1 MKFKNIF
8 SSGKMNKDLDER
20 LVQKGEYR
28 NALNVKVANSSGSDV
43 GSVENEISNA
53 VLSSLNMGNNPVCIG
68 SVADDANNKIYWFVR
83 SDLGSYICEYDSDNN
98 ASSFVLIDTRTGHNN
113 VLNFTK
119 TNFIES
125 NILIDIDN
133 NKRFLFFT
141 DGLNP
146 PRRVEIDSAKL
157 IDGNDFDKYDIDVI
171 QKPPLYPP
179 VLTLQGATNEENT
192 IEERFLYFS
201 YRYKYKHGEYS
212 ALSPFSEVAFFP
224 KSFSLD
230 FSTGLNKSMVNA
242 NGSVSIQFDTGSKNV
257 TDVELVFKESN
268 SSVVY
273 VVESIN
279 KKDESYANN
288 ATQNF
293 LFKNSKIY
301 KALAEKELFRVYDNV
316 PLKAKTQQLIG
327 NRIVYGNYVENFNL
341 IDSNGNKVKPDINL
355 QATTTAITTPPV
367 SSVKSNKDYEA
378 GIIYLDDYGRST
390 TVVTSSQ
397 SSTNIPLSSQKLQN
411 KLQVTINHLPPA
423 FAKKYRIYI
432 KQSKGNYESISPA
445 IFYEEQETGYVYVQ
459 LNGNDK
465 NKIKEGEFLVVKADS
480 RGVKTGLVET
490 QVLEMKE
497 QSVNF
502 LEDDTYPGTND
513 PPIAQQP
520 GFYAK
525 FKPSG
530 YSLSIDDF
538 NKTEHTDYDDSSNKR
553 DNPLSIQ
560 FTSSVVEGPFYY
572 GTNGAVTDVTL
583 AGTYTISEKFA
594 RIRIEID
601 GINVDVN
608 GDGSLI
614 VDTFQW
620 SVDTLDN
627 DSTNTLSA
635 TNLTITPGT
644 PIALTGSGLTIDFA
658 AATGHTIGDRW
669 MFNAR
674 PSTIDALYT
683 NTSEREQRAYS
694 QFRSFPQ
701 SEEEIPLGAIINF
714 TYDEYNRGTQ
724 YITHEFVVNQTFKN
738 LEEWYHESGAKAILN
753 PDIPENRIFFLRGT
767 YGSSQSIID
776 NSLTSDLLMVIK
788 SKYQQNTPTNK
799 RAKVN
804 NIFVLLTRQTTD
816 IITLETKPETINSE
830 IFYELP
836 ATYNIN
842 SQGYHEAPAGGT
854 TQTDST
860 QATFELPFFNC
871 FSWGNCVESYKIKD
885 DFNAK
890 FFEPENRPSSNLK
903 DYKQNNRTT
912 SLTYSN
918 VYDQTTKYNGLNEFN
933 LSTANYKDM
942 DDFYGSINKIVG
954 RESDLVVFQEN
965 RVSKLLFNKSVLFNA
980 DGGGNVASSTNILG
994 QDIPYLGE
1002 YGVTSNPF
1010 AVVIWGGRIYF
1021 VDERRRV
1028 ICRLSQDGIT
1038 QISDYGMLDWFGDAL
1053 KVTPDVIGGYDP
1065 TDRSYS
1071 LSLRGAQEEWR
1082 EDEVECEIL
1091 YDSTDT
1097 DSDGTVDSI
1106 DTDDDGDGV
1115 LDTVDAFPLD
1125 STESV
1130 DTDGDGVGN
1139 NADTDDDGDGVD
1151 DAQDAFPLDATE
1163 TTDTDSDGIGDNTDT
1178 DDDGDGVL
1186 DVNEGD
1192 MDGDGVD
1199 DNNDTD
1205 TDGDGTP
1212 NSTDTDDDNDGVLD
1226 GSDALPTNPN
1236 ESVDTDGDGIGN
1248 NQDTDDDGDGVLDT
1262 QDAFPL
1268 DSTESVDTD
1277 GDGVGNNTDTDDD
1290 GDGVLDSS
1298 DAFPLDSTETVDSDS
1313 DGLGDN
1319 ADPDDDNDGIADINE
1334 VDSDGEPP
1342 VDDIDTDDDNDGV
1355 LDVNDAFPL
1364 DPTETTDTDSDG
1376 TGDNA
1381 DTDDDNDG
1389 VLDTADAF
1397 PLDSTE
1403 TVDTDSDGTGD
1414 NADTDDD
1421 NDGVLDVNDA
1431 FPLNAN
1437 ETTDTDGDGVGNNAD
1452 LDDDNDGVL
1461 DLQDAFPL
1469 DSTETIDT
1477 DSDGIGNNADT
1488 DDDGDGVADSSDAFP
1503 LDPTESVDTDSDGI
1517 GDNADTDDDGD
1528 GVLDSADAFPN
1539 DPNETIDTDSDG
1551 TGDNADTDDDN
1562 DGVLDSQDAF
1572 PKDSTET
1579 TDSDS
1584 DGIGDNADTDDDNDG
1599 VLDSADAFPNDP
1611 TETTDTDS
1619 DGIGDNADLDDDGD
1633 GISDIFETQLGTDPL
1648 NSSDTPTDTDS
1659 DGEPDAIDTD
1669 DDNDGTP
1676 DTSDAFPLDSTET
1689 TDSDG
1694 DGTGD
1699 NADTD
1704 DDNDGVPDT
1713 DEIAAG
1719 TDPLDSTSTPPD
1731 TDGDG
1736 TIDYL
1741 DTDDDDDGVLDV
1753 NDAFPLD
1760 ASESVDTDGDGI
1772 GNNADTDDDN
1782 DGLTDAQEATAGTN
1796 PLLADTDGDFIVDSV
1811 DPAPLD
1817 SSNPTVSDTSG
1828 SGRSSSCTTPETYHY
1843 FPNSGSLYGGGF
1855 GIQAHDYRLGGDFYN
1870 QNISQTDSALSIIP
1884 KASSAITLSS
1894 ITLSS
1899 VNLTDAPKFNDGL
1912 NGNSTGVT
1920 FNDRY
1925 ITKAAAVAAGYTIG
1939 IMRNS
1944 DESVKP
1950 LTGQSVND
1958 IPNDAILIAHTTD
1971 LGTNPNNGLLAPNNV
1986 NSAVAICVPIG
1997 FTEITILRSVNN
2009 NLRDTSSSNNQLHPA
2024 LVSTLRTHC
2033 GDLWFE
2039 VTSGLSSTQQPITTG
2054 TDSTGQVGP
2063 IQAVANQSLTFP
2075 QVTAYTEPSGQ
2086 SIVTFSDKYNMLDGG
2101 DAFKVSGINSLSGG
2115 YTSYNT
2121 RIGPLFRQYGFDQ
2134 ETIKIHTYYNTLPP
2148 VTINIKNRDFGQ
2160 TYNSTAQ
2167 IVASAPSGDIGSG
2180 VSVDSNGNITV
2191 ISMGSTSYTNK
2202 FYHPDDSNI
2211 ELSDGSSGF
2220 IGAFTLDSNGQKVYT
2235 PYKAQ
2240 FIKLDTLG
2248 DAEWLFQRTGSG
2260 TNNNTPATF
2269 GKTETSPGSNSTTG
2283 PELPFSQWGNTTVIS
2298 NASNTGLKLI
2308 GGSFYDRL
2316 SNKTGTVDAIVT
2328 PVTTMID
2335 FVPKYGLLITTSST
2349 PPAISSAVT
2358 SIFYKRAYFSNTVEP
2373 FIGKTLTIDN
2383 TISTSGYFTGQP
2395 QYTRYTTNFNNVND
2409 FVFLTFT
2416 SNTYTGSGCLN
2427 VGDSYIISGTDGTN
2441 SFSGTWEI
2449 VSGSQNMAQ
2458 GKAVTQMIS
2467 SIWSCGTGGSSN
2479 ALASSQANHQYW
2491 FISRVDSNGVDHSAA
2506 MEKLSKVL
2514 SLSGTTNP
2522 NYSGNQPT
2530 ITFGINPSP

>member
-1 MKFKNIF
+1 MKLKNIF
-8 SSGKMNKDLDER
+8 SAGKMNKDSDER
-20 LVQKGEYR
+20 LVQNGEFR
-28 NALNVKVANSSGSDV
+28 DALNVKVANSSGSDV
-43 GSVENEISNA
+43 GAVENEISNA
-53 VLSSLNMGNNPVCIG
+53 VLSSLSMGNNAICIG
-68 SVADDANNKIYWFVR
+68 SVADDVNNKIYWFVR

-98 ASSFVLIDTRTGHNN
+98 TSTFVLIDTRTGHNN

-157 IDGNDFDKYDIDVI
+157 IDGNDFDKYDIDVV

-179 VLTLQGATNEENT
+179 VLTLQSATNEENT
-192 IEERFLYFS
+192 IEERFVYFA

-224 KSFSLD
+224 KSFSID

-257 TDVELVFKESN
+257 TDIDIVFKESN
-268 SSVVY
+268 SSNLY
-273 VVESIN
+273 IVESIN
-279 KKDESYANN
+279 KQDESYGNN

-293 LFKNSKIY
+293 LFQNSKIY
-301 KALAEKELFRVYDNV
+301 KVLPEKELFRVYDNV

-327 NRIVYGNYVENFNL
+327 NRIVYANYVENFNL
-341 IDSNGNKVKPDINL
+341 IDANGNKVKPAINL

-378 GIIYLDDYGRST
+378 GIVYLDDYGRAT

-397 SSTNIPLSSQKLQN
+397 SSTNVPLSNQKLQN
-411 KLQVTINHLPPA
+411 KLQITINHLPPA
-423 FAKKYRIYI
+423 FAKKYRVYI

-480 RGVKTGLVET
+480 RGVKTGLIET
-490 QVLEMKE
+490 QVLEMKD
-497 QSVNF
+497 QLINF
-502 LEDDTYPGTND
+502 LEDSTYPGAND
-513 PPIAQQP
+513 PPIAQQS

-538 NKTEHTDYDDSSNKR
+538 DRTEHTDYDDSSNGR
-553 DNPLSIQ
+553 DNPLGIQ

-583 AGTYTISEKFA
+583 GGTYTISEQFA
-594 RIRIEID
+594 RIRVEID

-620 SVDTLDN
+620 SVDVLDN
-627 DSTNTLSA
+627 GGTNTLSA

-644 PIALTGSGLTIDFA
+644 PVALTGSGLTIDFA

-674 PSTIDALYT
+674 PSSINALYT
-683 NTSEREQRAYS
+683 NASVRDERAFS
-694 QFRSFPQ
+694 TFRSFPQ
-701 SEEEIPLGAIINF
+701 AEEEIGLGTIINF
-714 TYDEYNRGTQ
+714 TYDEYNRGDQ
-724 YITHEFVVNQTFKN
+724 FVTHEFVVNQTFKN
-738 LEEWYHESGAKAILN
+738 LEEWYHESGAKATLN
-753 PDIPENRIFFLRGT
+753 VDIPENRIFFLRGT
-767 YGSSQSIID
+767 YGANQSVI
-776 NSLTSDLLMVIK
+776 NNNLTSDLLMIIR
-788 SKYQQNTPTNK
+788 SKFQQNTSISK
-799 RAKVN
+799 RVKVN
-804 NIFVLLTRQTTD
+804 NTFVLLTRQTTD
-816 IITLETKPETINSE
+816 IITLETKPESLNSE

-842 SQGYHEAPAGGT
+842 SQGYHEAPSGGT

-890 FFEPENRPSSNLK
+890 FFQPENRPSSNLK

-980 DGGGNVASSTNILG
+980 DGSGNVAASTNILG
-994 QDIPYLGE
+994 QDVPYLGE
-1002 YGVTSNPF
+1002 YGVTANPF
-1010 AVVIWGGRIYF
+1010 AVIMWGGRIYF

-1028 ICRLSQDGIT
+1028 VCRLSRDGIT
-1038 QISDYGMLDWFGDAL
+1038 QISDYGMLDFFGDAL
-1053 KVTPDVIGGYDP
+1053 KATPEVIGAYDP

-1071 LSLRGAQEEWR
+1071 LSLRGTQEEWR

-1097 DSDGTVDSI
+1097 DGDGTVDSI
-1106 DTDDDGDGV
+1106 DTDDDNDGV
-1115 LDTVDAFPLD
+1115 LDTADAFPLD

-1151 DAQDAFPLDATE
+1151 DAQDAFPLDSSE
-1163 TTDTDSDGIGDNTDT
+1163 TTDTDSDGTGDNADT

-1192 MDGDGVD
+1192 MDGDGID
-1199 DNNDTD
+1199 DNDDTD

-1212 NSTDTDDDNDGVLD
+1212 NSTDTDDDNDGVPD
-1226 GSDALPTNPN
+1226 ASDALPTNPN
-1236 ESVDTDGDGIGN
+1236 ETVDTDGDGIGN

-1262 QDAFPL
+1262 ADAFPL

-1277 GDGVGNNTDTDDD
+1277 GDGVGNNADTDDD
-1290 GDGVLDSS
+1290 GDGVLDTA
-1298 DAFPLDSTETVDSDS
+1298 DAFPLDSTETTDSDS
-1313 DGLGDN
+1313 DGVGDN
-1319 ADPDDDNDGIADINE
+1319 ADPDDDNDGIPDVAETDT
-1334 VDSDGEPP
+1334 DRDGVPDEK
-1342 VDDIDTDDDNDGV
+1342 DTDDDNDGV
-1355 LDVNDAFPL
+1355 LDSSDAFPTDPNETTDTDSDGIGDNADTDDDGDGVLDTADAFPL
-1364 DPTETTDTDSDG
+1364 DSTESVDTDSDGTGDNADTDDDNDGVLDAQDAFPLDATETTDTDSDG

-1389 VLDTADAF
+1389 VLDVQDAF

-1403 TVDTDSDGTGD
+1403 SVDTDSDGTGD

-1421 NDGVLDVNDA
+1421 NDGVLD
-1431 FPLNAN
+1431 
-1437 ETTDTDGDGVGNNAD
+1437 
-1452 LDDDNDGVL
+1452 
-1461 DLQDAFPL
+1461 
-1469 DSTETIDT
+1469 
-1477 DSDGIGNNADT
+1477 
-1488 DDDGDGVADSSDAFP
+1488 SSDAFP
-1503 LDPTESVDTDSDGI
+1503 KDPTESVDTDSDGI

-1551 TGDNADTDDDN
+1551 TGDNADTDDDG

-1599 VLDSADAFPNDP
+1599 VLDNVDAFPNDP

-1648 NSSDTPTDTDS
+1648 NSSDTPTDTDT

-1689 TDSDG
+1689 TDTDS

-1704 DDNDGVPDT
+1704 DDNDGVPDA

-1736 TIDYL
+1736 TYDYL

-1760 ASESVDTDGDGI
+1760 ASESVDTDGDGV

-1796 PLLADTDGDFIVDSV
+1796 PLLADTDSDFIVDSV

-1828 SGRSSSCTTPETYHY
+1828 GGRSSSCTTPETHHY
-1843 FPNSGSLYGGGF
+1843 FPNAGVLYGTGSYYN
-1855 GIQAHDYRLGGDFYN
+1855 YRLNGDFFN
-1870 QNISQTDSALSIIP
+1870 SNGTQTDSALSIIP
-1884 KASSAITLSS
+1884 QASSAITLSN
-1894 ITLSS
+1894 ITTLSS
-1899 VNLTDAPKFNDGL
+1899 VNLTDAPKFNDGV

-1920 FNDRY
+1920 INDRY

-1958 IPNDAILIAHTTD
+1958 IPNDAILQAHTTD
-1971 LGTNPNNGLLAPNNV
+1971 LGTNPNTGNPAPNNV

-1997 FTEITILRSVNN
+1997 FTEITVLRSVNT
-2009 NLRDTSSSNNQLHPA
+2009 NLRDTSSNNNQLHPG
-2024 LVSTLRTHC
+2024 LIQTLSTHC

-2039 VTSGLSSTQQPITTG
+2039 VVGTLSSNQTASPA
-2054 TDSTGQVGP
+2054 GQ
-2063 IQAVANQSLTFP
+2063 QSLTFP
-2075 QVTAYTEPSGQ
+2075 QVTAYTNNSQKFGQAAVPSYTGTGY
-2086 SIVTFSDKYNMLDGG
+2086 SFTSGNDS
-2101 DAFKVSGINSLSGG
+2101 FKVDGINNLAGG
-2115 YTSYNT
+2115 FSSSNT
-2121 RIGPLFRQYGFDQ
+2121 RIGPLFRQHGFNQ

-2148 VTINIKNRDFGQ
+2148 VTVNIKNRDFGQ
-2160 TYNSTAQ
+2160 TYSNTAQ

-2191 ISMGSTSYTNK
+2191 SSMGSTTYASSV
-2202 FYHPDDSNI
+2202 YHPDDSSVVI
-2211 ELSDGSSGF
+2211 GTGSNF
-2220 IGAFTLDSNGQKVYT
+2220 
-2235 PYKAQ
+2235 KAQ

-2248 DAEWLFQRTGSG
+2248 DLEWELQRTGSG
-2260 TNNNTPATF
+2260 FNNAYPATI
-2269 GKTETSPGSNSTTG
+2269 GKTESSPGSTSTTG
-2283 PELPFSQWGNTTVIS
+2283 SALPFSQWGDTTQIINGTS
-2298 NASNTGLKLI
+2298 TLNANSGLELI
-2308 GGSFYDRL
+2308 GGSFFDKFA
-2316 SNKTGTVDAIVT
+2316 NMTGTVDATITIVKT
-2328 PVTTMID
+2328 VID
-2335 FVPKYGLLITTSST
+2335 FVPKYGLLITTTST
-2349 PPAISSAVT
+2349 PPTISNAVT
-2358 SIFYKRAYFSNTVEP
+2358 SIFYKRVYFNNTLEP
-2373 FIGKTLTIDN
+2373 FIGKTLTIN
-2383 TISTSGYFTGQP
+2383 I
-2395 QYTRYTTNFNNVND
+2395 
-2409 FVFLTFT
+2409 
-2416 SNTYTGSGCLN
+2416 
-2427 VGDSYIISGTDGTN
+2427 
-2441 SFSGTWEI
+2441 
-2449 VSGSQNMAQ
+2449 
-2458 GKAVTQMIS
+2458 
-2467 SIWSCGTGGSSN
+2467 
-2479 ALASSQANHQYW
+2479 
-2491 FISRVDSNGVDHSAA
+2491 
-2506 MEKLSKVL
+2506 
-2514 SLSGTTNP
+2514 
-2522 NYSGNQPT
+2522 
-2530 ITFGINPSP
+2530 

>member
-28 NALNVKVANSSGSDV
+28 DALNVKVANSSGSDV

-53 VLSSLNMGNNPVCIG
+53 VLSSLSMGNNPVCIG
-68 SVADDANNKIYWFVR
+68 SVADDVNNKIYWFVR

-146 PRRVEIDSAKL
+146 PRRIEIDSAKL
-157 IDGNDFDKYDIDVI
+157 IDGNDFDKYDVDVI

-179 VLTLQGATNEENT
+179 ALTLQSATNEENT
-192 IEERFLYFS
+192 IEERFLYFA

-212 ALSPFSEVAFFP
+212 ALSPFSEVAFSP
-224 KSFSLD
+224 KSFSID

-279 KKDESYANN
+279 KEDESYANN

-341 IDSNGNKVKPDINL
+341 IDSNGKKVKPDINL

-378 GIIYLDDYGRST
+378 GIVYLDDYGRST

-397 SSTNIPLSSQKLQN
+397 SSTNVPLSSQKLQN

-423 FAKKYRIYI
+423 FAKKYRVYI

-445 IFYEEQETGYVYVQ
+445 IFYEEEETGYVYVQ

-465 NKIKEGEFLVVKADS
+465 NKIKEGEFLVVKADT
-480 RGVKTGLVET
+480 RGVKTGIIET
-490 QVLEMKE
+490 QVLEIKE

-502 LEDDTYPGTND
+502 LEDSTYPGTGD

-520 GFYAK
+520 GLYAK

-538 NKTEHTDYDDSSNKR
+538 TRTENTDYDDSSNGR
-553 DNPLSIQ
+553 DNPLAIG
-560 FTSSVVEGPFYY
+560 FTTSSVEGPFYY
-572 GTNGAVTDVTL
+572 GTNGTVSDVTIG
-583 AGTYTISEKFA
+583 GTYSIAQEFA
-594 RIRIEID
+594 RVRVEID

-627 DSTNTLSA
+627 NGTNTLSA

-644 PIALTGSGLTIDFA
+644 PVALTGSGLTIDFA
-658 AATGHTIGDRW
+658 SATNHTLGDRW

-674 PSTIDALYT
+674 PASVSNKYT
-683 NTSEREQRAYS
+683 NSRFSKAFST
-694 QFRSFPQ
+694 FRSFPKA
-701 SEEEIPLGAIINF
+701 EEEINLGTIINF
-714 TYDEYNRGTQ
+714 TYDEYLRGTQ
-724 YITHEFVVNQTFKN
+724 FVTHEFVSNKRYSN
-738 LEEWYHESGAKAILN
+738 IEEWYHESGAKATIGN
-753 PDIPENRIFFLRGT
+753 DISEERVFFLRGT
-767 YGSSQSIID
+767 YGETSSSITGNIND
-776 NSLTSDLLMVIK
+776 DLLMVIRSNFTQEGDL
-788 SKYQQNTPTNK
+788 SKRVKINNTL
-799 RAKVN
+799 
-804 NIFVLLTRQTTD
+804 VLLSRLTND
-816 IITLETKPETINSE
+816 IINFETKPETINSE

-842 SQGYHEAPAGGT
+842 SQGYHEAPSGGT

-871 FSWGNCVESYKIKD
+871 FSWGNCIESYKIKD

-942 DDFYGSINKIVG
+942 DDFYGSINKVVG

-980 DGGGNVASSTNILG
+980 DGSGNVASSTNILG

-1002 YGVTSNPF
+1002 YGVTANPF

-1071 LSLRGAQEEWR
+1071 LSLRGTQEEWR
-1082 EDEVECEIL
+1082 EDEVECEVL

-1115 LDTVDAFPLD
+1115 LDTTDAFPLD

-1151 DAQDAFPLDATE
+1151 DAQDAFPLDSTE
-1163 TTDTDSDGIGDNTDT
+1163 TTDTDSDGTGDNTDT
-1178 DDDGDGVL
+1178 DDDGDGIL

-1212 NSTDTDDDNDGVLD
+1212 NSTDSDDDNDGVPD
-1226 GSDALPTNPN
+1226 SSDALPTNPN

-1262 QDAFPL
+1262 ADAFPL
-1268 DSTESVDTD
+1268 DSTESIDTD
-1277 GDGVGNNTDTDDD
+1277 GDGIGNNADTDDD

-1319 ADPDDDNDGIADINE
+1319 ADPDDDNDGIADVNE
-1334 VDSDGEPP
+1334 VDSDGDGL
-1342 VDDIDTDDDNDGV
+1342 VDDVDTDDDNDGT
-1355 LDVNDAFPL
+1355 LDSSDAFPL

-1376 TGDNA
+1376 TGNNA

-1403 TVDTDSDGTGD
+1403 SVDTDSDGTGD

-1431 FPLNAN
+1431 FPLDAT
-1437 ETTDTDGDGVGNNAD
+1437 ETTDTDGDGVGNNTD

-1503 LDPTESVDTDSDGI
+1503 LDATESVDTDSDGI
-1517 GDNADTDDDGD
+1517 GDNADTDDDND
-1528 GVLDSADAFPN
+1528 GTLDTSDAFPL
-1539 DPNETIDTDSDG
+1539 DASETTDTDGDG

-1562 DGVLDSQDAF
+1562 DGTPDSSDAF
-1572 PKDSTET
+1572 PLDATET
-1579 TDSDS
+1579 TDTDS

-1599 VLDSADAFPNDP
+1599 VLDSADAFPLDA

-1633 GISDIFETQLGTDPL
+1633 GISDAYETQLGTNPL
-1648 NSSDTPTDTDS
+1648 DSTDTPTDTDS
-1659 DGEPDAIDTD
+1659 DGIPNAIDTD

-1689 TDSDG
+1689 TDTDS

-1704 DDNDGVPDT
+1704 DDNDGVPDA

-1736 TIDYL
+1736 TYDYL
-1741 DTDDDDDGVLDV
+1741 DTDDDNDGVLDV
-1753 NDAFPLD
+1753 DDAFPLD
-1760 ASESVDTDGDGI
+1760 ASESVDTDGDGV

-1796 PLLADTDGDFIVDSV
+1796 PLLADTDSDFIVDSV

-1828 SGRSSSCTTPETYHY
+1828 GGRSSSCTTPETHHY
-1843 FPNSGSLYGGGF
+1843 FPNAGVLYGTGSYYN
-1855 GIQAHDYRLGGDFYN
+1855 YRLNGDFFN
-1870 QNISQTDSALSIIP
+1870 SNGTQTDSALSIIP
-1884 KASSAITLSS
+1884 QASSAITLSN
-1894 ITLSS
+1894 ITTLSS
-1899 VNLTDAPKFNDGL
+1899 VNLTDAPKFNDGV

-1920 FNDRY
+1920 INDRY

-1958 IPNDAILIAHTTD
+1958 IPNDAILQAHTTD
-1971 LGTNPNNGLLAPNNV
+1971 LGTNPNTGNPAPNNV

-1997 FTEITILRSVNN
+1997 FTEITVLRSVNT
-2009 NLRDTSSSNNQLHPA
+2009 NLRDTSSNNNQLHPG
-2024 LVSTLRTHC
+2024 LIQTLSTHC

-2039 VTSGLSSTQQPITTG
+2039 VVGTLSSNQTASPA
-2054 TDSTGQVGP
+2054 GQ
-2063 IQAVANQSLTFP
+2063 QSLTFP
-2075 QVTAYTEPSGQ
+2075 QVTAYTNNSQKFGQAAVPSYTGTGY
-2086 SIVTFSDKYNMLDGG
+2086 SFTSGNDS
-2101 DAFKVSGINSLSGG
+2101 FKVDGINNLAGG
-2115 YTSYNT
+2115 FSSFNT
-2121 RIGPLFRQYGFDQ
+2121 RIGPLFRQHGFNQ

-2148 VTINIKNRDFGQ
+2148 VTVNIKNRDFGQ
-2160 TYNSTAQ
+2160 TYSNTAQ

-2191 ISMGSTSYTNK
+2191 SSMGSTTYASSV
-2202 FYHPDDSNI
+2202 YHPDDSSVVI
-2211 ELSDGSSGF
+2211 GTGSNF
-2220 IGAFTLDSNGQKVYT
+2220 
-2235 PYKAQ
+2235 KAQ

-2248 DAEWLFQRTGSG
+2248 DLEWELQRTGSG
-2260 TNNNTPATF
+2260 FNNAYPATI
-2269 GKTETSPGSNSTTG
+2269 GKTESSPGSTSTTG
-2283 PELPFSQWGNTTVIS
+2283 SALPFSQWGDTTQIINGTS
-2298 NASNTGLKLI
+2298 TLNANSGLELI
-2308 GGSFYDRL
+2308 GGSFFDKFA
-2316 SNKTGTVDAIVT
+2316 NMTGTVDATITIVKT
-2328 PVTTMID
+2328 VID
-2335 FVPKYGLLITTSST
+2335 FVPKYGLLITTTST
-2349 PPAISSAVT
+2349 PPTISNAVT
-2358 SIFYKRAYFSNTVEP
+2358 SIFYKRVYFNNTLEP
-2373 FIGKTLTIDN
+2373 FIGKTLTIN
-2383 TISTSGYFTGQP
+2383 I
-2395 QYTRYTTNFNNVND
+2395 
-2409 FVFLTFT
+2409 
-2416 SNTYTGSGCLN
+2416 
-2427 VGDSYIISGTDGTN
+2427 
-2441 SFSGTWEI
+2441 
-2449 VSGSQNMAQ
+2449 
-2458 GKAVTQMIS
+2458 
-2467 SIWSCGTGGSSN
+2467 
-2479 ALASSQANHQYW
+2479 
-2491 FISRVDSNGVDHSAA
+2491 
-2506 MEKLSKVL
+2506 
-2514 SLSGTTNP
+2514 
-2522 NYSGNQPT
+2522 
-2530 ITFGINPSP
+2530 

>member
-1 MKFKNIF
+1 M
-8 SSGKMNKDLDER
+8 
-20 LVQKGEYR
+20 
-28 NALNVKVANSSGSDV
+28 
-43 GSVENEISNA
+43 
-53 VLSSLNMGNNPVCIG
+53 
-68 SVADDANNKIYWFVR
+68 
-83 SDLGSYICEYDSDNN
+83 
-98 ASSFVLIDTRTGHNN
+98 
-113 VLNFTK
+113 
-119 TNFIES
+119 
-125 NILIDIDN
+125 
-133 NKRFLFFT
+133 
-141 DGLNP
+141 
-146 PRRVEIDSAKL
+146 
-157 IDGNDFDKYDIDVI
+157 
-171 QKPPLYPP
+171 
-179 VLTLQGATNEENT
+179 
-192 IEERFLYFS
+192 
-201 YRYKYKHGEYS
+201 
-212 ALSPFSEVAFFP
+212 
-224 KSFSLD
+224 
-230 FSTGLNKSMVNA
+230 
-242 NGSVSIQFDTGSKNV
+242 
-257 TDVELVFKESN
+257 
-268 SSVVY
+268 
-273 VVESIN
+273 
-279 KKDESYANN
+279 
-288 ATQNF
+288 
-293 LFKNSKIY
+293 
-301 KALAEKELFRVYDNV
+301 
-316 PLKAKTQQLIG
+316 
-327 NRIVYGNYVENFNL
+327 
-341 IDSNGNKVKPDINL
+341 
-355 QATTTAITTPPV
+355 
-367 SSVKSNKDYEA
+367 
-378 GIIYLDDYGRST
+378 
-390 TVVTSSQ
+390 
-397 SSTNIPLSSQKLQN
+397 
-411 KLQVTINHLPPA
+411 
-423 FAKKYRIYI
+423 
-432 KQSKGNYESISPA
+432 
-445 IFYEEQETGYVYVQ
+445 
-459 LNGNDK
+459 
-465 NKIKEGEFLVVKADS
+465 
-480 RGVKTGLVET
+480 
-490 QVLEMKE
+490 
-497 QSVNF
+497 
-502 LEDDTYPGTND
+502 
-513 PPIAQQP
+513 
-520 GFYAK
+520 
-525 FKPSG
+525 
-530 YSLSIDDF
+530 
-538 NKTEHTDYDDSSNKR
+538 
-553 DNPLSIQ
+553 
-560 FTSSVVEGPFYY
+560 
-572 GTNGAVTDVTL
+572 
-583 AGTYTISEKFA
+583 
-594 RIRIEID
+594 
-601 GINVDVN
+601 
-608 GDGSLI
+608 
-614 VDTFQW
+614 
-620 SVDTLDN
+620 
-627 DSTNTLSA
+627 
-635 TNLTITPGT
+635 
-644 PIALTGSGLTIDFA
+644 
-658 AATGHTIGDRW
+658 
-669 MFNAR
+669 
-674 PSTIDALYT
+674 
-683 NTSEREQRAYS
+683 
-694 QFRSFPQ
+694 
-701 SEEEIPLGAIINF
+701 
-714 TYDEYNRGTQ
+714 
-724 YITHEFVVNQTFKN
+724 
-738 LEEWYHESGAKAILN
+738 
-753 PDIPENRIFFLRGT
+753 
-767 YGSSQSIID
+767 
-776 NSLTSDLLMVIK
+776 
-788 SKYQQNTPTNK
+788 
-799 RAKVN
+799 
-804 NIFVLLTRQTTD
+804 
-816 IITLETKPETINSE
+816 
-830 IFYELP
+830 
-836 ATYNIN
+836 
-842 SQGYHEAPAGGT
+842 
-854 TQTDST
+854 
-860 QATFELPFFNC
+860 
-871 FSWGNCVESYKIKD
+871 
-885 DFNAK
+885 
-890 FFEPENRPSSNLK
+890 K

-1053 KVTPDVIGGYDP
+1053 RVTPDVIGGYDP

-1130 DTDGDGVGN
+1130 DTDGDGIGD

-1277 GDGVGNNTDTDDD
+1277 GDGIGNNTDTDDD

-1431 FPLNAN
+1431 FPLDAN

-1503 LDPTESVDTDSDGI
+1503 LDSTESVDTDSDGI
-1517 GDNADTDDDGD
+1517 GDNADTDDDND
-1528 GVLDSADAFPN
+1528 GTPDTSDAFP
-1539 DPNETIDTDSDG
+1539 
-1551 TGDNADTDDDN
+1551 
-1562 DGVLDSQDAF
+1562 LDAS
-1572 PKDSTET
+1572 
-1579 TDSDS
+1579 
-1584 DGIGDNADTDDDNDG
+1584 
-1599 VLDSADAFPNDP
+1599 
-1611 TETTDTDS
+1611 ETTDTDS

-1633 GISDIFETQLGTDPL
+1633 GISDAYETQLGTNPL
-1648 NSSDTPTDTDS
+1648 DSTDTPTDTDS
-1659 DGEPDAIDTD
+1659 DGIPNAIDTD

-1689 TDSDG
+1689 TDTDG

-1704 DDNDGVPDT
+1704 DDNDGVPDA

-1736 TIDYL
+1736 TLDYL
-1741 DTDDDDDGVLDV
+1741 DTDDDNDGVLDV

-1796 PLLADTDGDFIVDSV
+1796 PLLADTDSDFIVDSV
-1811 DPAPLD
+1811 DPDPLD

-1828 SGRSSSCTTPETYHY
+1828 GGRSSSCTTPETHHY
-1843 FPNSGSLYGGGF
+1843 FPNSGSLYGTGS
-1855 GIQAHDYRLGGDFYN
+1855 QAHDYRLNGDFFN
-1870 QNISQTDSALSIIP
+1870 SNGTQTDSDLSIIP

-1894 ITLSS
+1894 NTTLSS
-1899 VNLTDAPKFNDGL
+1899 VNLTDTPKFNDGV

-1971 LGTNPNNGLLAPNNV
+1971 LGTNPNTGNPAPNNV

-1997 FTEITILRSVNN
+1997 FTEITVLRSVNT
-2009 NLRDTSSSNNQLHPA
+2009 NLRDTSSNNNQLHPP
-2024 LVSTLRTHC
+2024 LTSTLSTHC

-2039 VTSGLSSTQQPITTG
+2039 VVGTLSSNQTASPA
-2054 TDSTGQVGP
+2054 GQ
-2063 IQAVANQSLTFP
+2063 QSLTFP
-2075 QVTAYTEPSGQ
+2075 QVTAYTSNSQRFGSGSPSFTGTGY
-2086 SIVTFSDKYNMLDGG
+2086 TFTSGNDS
-2101 DAFKVSGINSLSGG
+2101 FKVDGINNLSGG
-2115 YTSYNT
+2115 FSSFNT
-2121 RIGPLFRQYGFDQ
+2121 RFGPLFRQFNFNQ
-2134 ETIKIHTYYNTLPP
+2134 ETVKIHTYYNTLPP
-2148 VTINIKNRDFGQ
+2148 VTVNIKNRDFGQ
-2160 TYNSTAQ
+2160 TYSNTAQ

-2180 VSVDSNGNITV
+2180 ITIDSNGNILVT
-2191 ISMGSTSYTNK
+2191 SMGSTTYASSVS
-2202 FYHPDDSNI
+2202 HPDDSSI
-2211 ELSDGSSGF
+2211 V
-2220 IGAFTLDSNGQKVYT
+2220 IGTGTNF
-2235 PYKAQ
+2235 KAQ

-2248 DAEWLFQRTGSG
+2248 DLEWELQRTGSG
-2260 TNNNTPATF
+2260 NNNAYPATT
-2269 GKTETSPGSNSTTG
+2269 GKTESSPGSNSTTG
-2283 PELPFSQWGNTTVIS
+2283 SALPFSQWGDTTVIANGTS
-2298 NASNTGLKLI
+2298 TLNNNSGLELI
-2308 GGSFYDRL
+2308 GGSFFDKFA
-2316 SNKTGTVDAIVT
+2316 NMTGTVDATITIIKTV
-2328 PVTTMID
+2328 ID

-2349 PPAISSAVT
+2349 PPTISSAVT
-2358 SIFYKRAYFSNTVEP
+2358 SIFYKRVYFNNTLEP

-2395 QYTRYTTNFNNVND
+2395 QTTRYTTTSNNVND
-2409 FVFLTFT
+2409 FTFLTFT

-2427 VGDSYIISGTDGTN
+2427 EGDSYIISGTDGTN

-2449 VSGSQNMAQ
+2449 VTGSQNMAQ
-2458 GKAVTQMIS
+2458 GKAVTDMLA

-2479 ALASSQANHQYW
+2479 ALASSQARYQYW
-2491 FISRVDSNGVDHSAA
+2491 VISRVDSNGVDHSAA
-2506 MEKLSKVL
+2506 MEKLSKEL

>member
-28 NALNVKVANSSGSDV
+28 DALNVKVANSSGSDV

-53 VLSSLNMGNNPVCIG
+53 VLSSLSMGNNPVCIG
-68 SVADDANNKIYWFVR
+68 SVADDVNNKIYWFVR
-83 SDLGSYICEYDSDNN
+83 SDLGSYVCEYDSDNN
-98 ASSFVLIDTRTGHNN
+98 ASSFVLIDTRAGQSN

-146 PRRVEIDSAKL
+146 PRRVEIESAKL

-179 VLTLQGATNEENT
+179 VLTLQSATNEENT

-268 SSVVY
+268 SNVLY
-273 VVESIN
+273 VVEAIN
-279 KKDESYANN
+279 KEDESYGNN
-288 ATQNF
+288 VTQNF

-341 IDSNGNKVKPDINL
+341 IDSNGKKVKPDINL

-397 SSTNIPLSSQKLQN
+397 SSTNVPLSSQKLQN

-423 FAKKYRIYI
+423 FAKKYRVYI

-502 LEDDTYPGTND
+502 LEDDTYPGTGD

-538 NKTEHTDYDDSSNKR
+538 TRTENTDSDDSGNRRS
-553 DNPLSIQ
+553 NPLAIG
-560 FTSSVVEGPFYY
+560 FTTSSIEGPFYY
-572 GTNGAVTDVTL
+572 GTNGTVSDVTIG
-583 AGTYTISEKFA
+583 GTYSISQEFA
-594 RIRIEID
+594 RIRVEVD

-627 DSTNTLSA
+627 DGTNTLSA

-644 PIALTGSGLTIDFA
+644 PVALTGSGLTIDFA
-658 AATGHTIGDRW
+658 AATGHTLGDRW

-674 PSTIDALYT
+674 PASVSNKYT
-683 NTSEREQRAYS
+683 NNRFSKAFST
-694 QFRSFPQ
+694 FRSFDKA
-701 SEEEIPLGAIINF
+701 EEEIRLGTIINF
-714 TYDEYNRGTQ
+714 TYDEYLRGTQ
-724 YITHEFVVNQTFKN
+724 FVTHEFVANRRYEN
-738 LEEWYHESGAKAILN
+738 LEEWYHESGAKATIGV
-753 PDIPENRIFFLRGT
+753 DITEERVFFLRGI
-767 YGSSQSIID
+767 YGGTSSNITGNISD
-776 NSLTSDLLMVIK
+776 NLLMVIRSNFTQESDF
-788 SKYQQNTPTNK
+788 SKQVKINNTL
-799 RAKVN
+799 
-804 NIFVLLTRQTTD
+804 VLLSRLTDD
-816 IITLETKPETINSE
+816 IINFETKPETINSE

-980 DGGGNVASSTNILG
+980 DGSGNVASSTNILG

-1002 YGVTSNPF
+1002 YGVTANPF
-1010 AVVIWGGRIYF
+1010 AVIIWGGRIYF

-1028 ICRLSQDGIT
+1028 VCRLSQDGIT
-1038 QISDYGMLDWFGDAL
+1038 QISDYGMLDWFGDEL

-1071 LSLRGAQEEWR
+1071 LSLRGSQEEWR

-1097 DSDGTVDSI
+1097 DGDGTVDSI

-1115 LDTVDAFPLD
+1115 LDTADAFPLD

-1151 DAQDAFPLDATE
+1151 DAQDAFPLDSTE
-1163 TTDTDSDGIGDNTDT
+1163 TTDTDSDGTGDNADT
-1178 DDDGDGVL
+1178 DDDGDGIL

-1192 MDGDGVD
+1192 MDSDGVD

-1262 QDAFPL
+1262 ADAFPL
-1268 DSTESVDTD
+1268 DSTESIDTD
-1277 GDGVGNNTDTDDD
+1277 GDGIGNNADTDDD

-1319 ADPDDDNDGIADINE
+1319 ADPDDDNDGIADVNE
-1334 VDSDGEPP
+1334 VDSDGDGL
-1342 VDDIDTDDDNDGV
+1342 VDDVDTDDDNDGT
-1355 LDVNDAFPL
+1355 LDSSDAFPL

-1421 NDGVLDVNDA
+1421 NDGVLDGADA
-1431 FPLNAN
+1431 FPLDAT

-1503 LDPTESVDTDSDGI
+1503 LDATESVDTDSDGI
-1517 GDNADTDDDGD
+1517 GDNADTDDDND
-1528 GVLDSADAFPN
+1528 GTLDTSDAFPL
-1539 DPNETIDTDSDG
+1539 DASETTDTDGDG

-1562 DGVLDSQDAF
+1562 DGTPDSSDAF
-1572 PKDSTET
+1572 PLDATET
-1579 TDSDS
+1579 TDTDS
-1584 DGIGDNADTDDDNDG
+1584 DGIGNNADTDDDNDG
-1599 VLDSADAFPNDP
+1599 VLDSADAFPLDA

-1633 GISDIFETQLGTDPL
+1633 GISDAYETQLGTNPL
-1648 NSSDTPTDTDS
+1648 DSTDTPTDTDS
-1659 DGEPDAIDTD
+1659 DGIPNAIDTD

-1676 DTSDAFPLDSTET
+1676 DTSDTFPLDSTET
-1689 TDSDG
+1689 TDTDS

-1704 DDNDGVPDT
+1704 DDNDGVSDA
-1713 DEIAAG
+1713 DETAAG
-1719 TDPLDSTSTPPD
+1719 TDPLDNTSTPPD

-1736 TIDYL
+1736 TLDYL
-1741 DTDDDDDGVLDV
+1741 DTDDDNDGVLDV
-1753 NDAFPLD
+1753 NDAFPLN
-1760 ASESVDTDGDGI
+1760 AAESVDTDGDGV

-1796 PLLADTDGDFIVDSV
+1796 PLLADTDSDYIVDSV
-1811 DPAPLD
+1811 DSAPLD
-1817 SSNPTVSDTSG
+1817 ASTPGVSDTSG
-1828 SGRSSSCTTPETYHY
+1828 SGRSSSCSPPEREFY
-1843 FPNSGSLYGGGF
+1843 FPNHNPDKM
-1855 GIQAHDYRLGGDFYN
+1855 QADGYN
-1870 QNISQTDSALSIIP
+1870 ANSSTTDSNLANIP
-1884 KASSAITLSS
+1884 LASSALRVSDTTYVPYDTTVTVASL
-1894 ITLSS
+1894 
-1899 VNLTDAPKFNDGL
+1899 NLTDAVQWNDAQTGSTSGL
-1912 NGNSTGVT
+1912 TLS
-1920 FNDRY
+1920 DRY
-1925 ITKAAAVAAGYTIG
+1925 ITKAAAVTLGYTIG
-1939 IMRNS
+1939 IMRNADNTAKS
-1944 DESVKP
+1944 
-1950 LTGQSVND
+1950 LTGQSIND
-1958 IPNDAILIAHTTD
+1958 IPSDAIMYAF
-1971 LGTNPNNGLLAPNNV
+1971 TNDVASNGRPNSLTSP
-1986 NSAVAICVPIG
+1986 VAIVTPIG
-1997 FTEITILRSVNN
+1997 FREITKLSLVNHAIRSGA
-2009 NLRDTSSSNNQLHPA
+2009 SNNKHLYTSLAFISASCQSGFTYTAKPW
-2024 LVSTLRTHC
+2024 V
-2033 GDLWFE
+2033 E
-2039 VTSGLSSTQQPITTG
+2039 VTSGLSSTQGLNGI
-2054 TDSTGQVGP
+2054 
-2063 IQAVANQSLTFP
+2063 IQGVESQSLTFP
-2075 QVTAYTEPSGQ
+2075 QVTAYTDSN
-2086 SIVTFSDKYNMLDGG
+2086 STIRFSDTHFPVAGG
-2101 DAFKVSGINSLSGG
+2101 DAFTMLGLTQFTINQ
-2115 YTSYNT
+2115 NV
-2121 RIGPLFRQYGFDQ
+2121 GPMSQQTGFNQ
-2134 ETIKIHTYYNTLPP
+2134 ETIKLHSYYNTVPP
-2148 VTINIKNRDFGQ
+2148 LTINIKNKNFGE
-2160 TYNSTAQ
+2160 TYPSGAQ
-2167 IVASAPSGDIGSG
+2167 ITLSAAAGDIGSG
-2180 VSVDSNGNITV
+2180 VSVDSNGNVTV
-2191 ISMGSTSYTNK
+2191 GSMGSTSYTNTLS
-2202 FYHPDDSNI
+2202 HPDI
-2211 ELSDGSSGF
+2211 PGATIYTGS
-2220 IGAFTLDSNGQKVYT
+2220 FTYDYSTTPATKVYT
-2235 PYKAQ
+2235 PFKAQ
-2240 FIKLDTLG
+2240 FIEIDSLG
-2248 DAEWLFQRTGSG
+2248 DDEWQLQRTGTAFPNS
-2260 TNNNTPATF
+2260 NSFPATT
-2269 GKTETSPGSNSTTG
+2269 GYSNYPHGGSTDN
-2283 PELPFSQWGNTTVIS
+2283 SQWGNTTIIQNGEGS
-2298 NASNTGLKLI
+2298 SGSRFGSLDLI
-2308 GGSFYDRL
+2308 GGVFY
-2316 SNKTGTVDAIVT
+2316 SSSANKSGTLDAEVKL
-2328 PVTTMID
+2328 VYYLKD
-2335 FVPKYGLLITTSST
+2335 FVPKYGIVIITSDT
-2349 PPAISSAVT
+2349 PPTVSNAAT
-2358 SIFYKRAYFSNTVEP
+2358 SIFYP
-2373 FIGKTLTIDN
+2373 G
-2383 TISTSGYFTGQP
+2383 
-2395 QYTRYTTNFNNVND
+2395 
-2409 FVFLTFT
+2409 
-2416 SNTYTGSGCLN
+2416 
-2427 VGDSYIISGTDGTN
+2427 SGTDPL
-2441 SFSGTWEI
+2441 I
-2449 VSGSQNMAQ
+2449 
-2458 GKAVTQMIS
+2458 
-2467 SIWSCGTGGSSN
+2467 
-2479 ALASSQANHQYW
+2479 L
-2491 FISRVDSNGVDHSAA
+2491 R
-2506 MEKLSKVL
+2506 
-2514 SLSGTTNP
+2514 
-2522 NYSGNQPT
+2522 T
-2530 ITFGINPSP
+2530 ITINI

>member
-28 NALNVKVANSSGSDV
+28 DALNVKVANSSGSDV

-53 VLSSLNMGNNPVCIG
+53 VLSSLSMGNNPVCIG
-68 SVADDANNKIYWFVR
+68 SVADDVNNKIYWFVR
-83 SDLGSYICEYDSDNN
+83 SDSGSYICEYDSDNN
-98 ASSFVLIDTRTGHNN
+98 TSSFVLIDTRTGHNN

-133 NKRFLFFT
+133 DKRFLFFT

-146 PRRVEIDSAKL
+146 PRRIEIDSAKL

-179 VLTLQGATNEENT
+179 VLTLQSATNEENT

-279 KKDESYANN
+279 KEDESYANN

-327 NRIVYGNYVENFNL
+327 NRIVYANYVENFNL

-355 QATTTAITTPPV
+355 QAATAAITTPPV

-378 GIIYLDDYGRST
+378 GIVYLDDYGRAT
-390 TVVTSSQ
+390 TVITSPQ

-497 QSVNF
+497 QGVNF
-502 LEDDTYPGTND
+502 LEDDTYPGTGD

-538 NKTEHTDYDDSSNKR
+538 LRTEHTDYDDSSNGR
-553 DNPLSIQ
+553 DNPLGIQ

-583 AGTYTISEKFA
+583 GGTYTISEEFA
-594 RIRIEID
+594 RIRVEID

-627 DSTNTLSA
+627 DGTNTLSA

-644 PIALTGSGLTIDFA
+644 PVALTGSGLTIDFA

-674 PSTIDALYT
+674 PSTINALYT
-683 NTSEREQRAYS
+683 NASVRDERAFS
-694 QFRSFPQ
+694 TFRSFPQ
-701 SEEEIPLGAIINF
+701 AEEEIGLGTIINF
-714 TYDEYNRGTQ
+714 TYDEYNRGDQ
-724 YITHEFVVNQTFKN
+724 FVTHEFVVNQTFKN
-738 LEEWYHESGAKAILN
+738 LEEWYHESGAKATLN
-753 PDIPENRIFFLRGT
+753 ADIPENRIFFLRGT
-767 YGSSQSIID
+767 YGSNQSVIN
-776 NSLTSDLLMVIK
+776 NSLTSDLLMIIR
-788 SKYQQNTPTNK
+788 SKFQQNTSISK
-799 RAKVN
+799 RVKVDN
-804 NIFVLLTRQTTD
+804 TFVLLTRQTTD
-816 IITLETKPETINSE
+816 IINLETKPETINSE

-842 SQGYHEAPAGGT
+842 SQGYHEAPSGGT

-980 DGGGNVASSTNILG
+980 DGSGNVASSTNILG

-1002 YGVTSNPF
+1002 YGVTANPF

-1071 LSLRGAQEEWR
+1071 LSLRGSQEEWR
-1082 EDEVECEIL
+1082 EDEVECEVL

-1115 LDTVDAFPLD
+1115 LDTADAFPLD

-1130 DTDGDGVGN
+1130 DTDGDGVGD

-1151 DAQDAFPLDATE
+1151 DAQDTFPLDATE
-1163 TTDTDSDGIGDNTDT
+1163 TTDTDSDGTGDNADT
-1178 DDDGDGVL
+1178 DDDGDGIL

-1212 NSTDTDDDNDGVLD
+1212 NSTDTDDDNDGVPD
-1226 GSDALPTNPN
+1226 SSDALPTNPN

-1262 QDAFPL
+1262 ADAFPL
-1268 DSTESVDTD
+1268 DSTESIDTD
-1277 GDGVGNNTDTDDD
+1277 GDGIGNNADTDDD

-1319 ADPDDDNDGIADINE
+1319 ADPDDDNDGIADVNE
-1334 VDSDGEPP
+1334 VDSDGDGL
-1342 VDDIDTDDDNDGV
+1342 VDDVDTDDDNDGT
-1355 LDVNDAFPL
+1355 LDSSDAFPL

-1421 NDGVLDVNDA
+1421 NDGVLDTQDA
-1431 FPLNAN
+1431 FPLDAT

-1503 LDPTESVDTDSDGI
+1503 LDATESVDTDSDGI
-1517 GDNADTDDDGD
+1517 GDNADTDDDND
-1528 GVLDSADAFPN
+1528 GTLDTSDAFPL
-1539 DPNETIDTDSDG
+1539 DASETTDTDGDG

-1562 DGVLDSQDAF
+1562 DGTPDSSDAF
-1572 PKDSTET
+1572 PLDATET
-1579 TDSDS
+1579 TDTDS
-1584 DGIGDNADTDDDNDG
+1584 DGVGDNADTDDDNDG
-1599 VLDSADAFPNDP
+1599 VLDSADAFPLDA

-1633 GISDIFETQLGTDPL
+1633 GISDAYETQLGTNPL
-1648 NSSDTPTDTDS
+1648 DSTDTPTDTDS
-1659 DGEPDAIDTD
+1659 DGIPNAIDTD

-1689 TDSDG
+1689 TDNDG

-1704 DDNDGVPDT
+1704 DDNDGVPDA

-1736 TIDYL
+1736 TYDYL

-1753 NDAFPLD
+1753 NDAFPLN
-1760 ASESVDTDGDGI
+1760 AAESVDTDGDGV

-1796 PLLADTDGDFIVDSV
+1796 PLLADTDSDYIVDSV
-1811 DPAPLD
+1811 DSAPLD
-1817 SSNPTVSDTSG
+1817 GSTPAVSDTSG
-1828 SGRSSSCTTPETYHY
+1828 GGRSTSCPTTETHHF
-1843 FPNSGSLYGGGF
+1843 FPNSTGLYGTSNN
-1855 GIQAHDYRLGGDFYN
+1855 RLTSDFFN
-1870 QNISQTDSALSIIP
+1870 DNESQTDSALGFIP
-1884 KASSAITLSS
+1884 IASSAVRVSEYTYMPYAGGAVLM
-1894 ITLSS
+1894 SS
-1899 VNLTDAPKFNDGL
+1899 VNLTDTPKFNDGQ
-1912 NGNSTGVT
+1912 NGSTTGLT
-1920 FNDRY
+1920 IYDRL
-1925 ITKAAAVAAGYTIG
+1925 ITKSAAVSAGYTIG
-1939 IMRNS
+1939 IMRNRN
-1944 DESVKP
+1944 ESAKS
-1950 LTGQSVND
+1950 LTGQSIND
-1958 IPNDAILIAHTTD
+1958 IPDDAILEAHTTD
-1971 LGTNPNNGLLAPNNV
+1971 LVDAGNLGMRPNNV
-1986 NSAVAICVPIG
+1986 NSAIAICVPVG
-1997 FTEITILRSVNN
+1997 FKEITVLTSVNTN
-2009 NLRDTSSSNNQLHPA
+2009 IRKVAGFPEQQFPLMVGTL
-2024 LVSTLRTHC
+2024 STYCNTR
-2033 GDLWFE
+2033 WFE
-2039 VTSGLSSTQQPITTG
+2039 VIGSLSSTQQLT
-2054 TDSTGQVGP
+2054 STGHP
-2063 IQAVANQSLTFP
+2063 TPTQSLTFP
-2075 QVTAYTEPSGQ
+2075 QVTAHAGGSGAGADTFIFGSNITNIQNQ
-2086 SIVTFSDKYNMLDGG
+2086 SAPLPYSTHNFTSGTDSFIVSGVNTAASNQHS
-2101 DAFKVSGINSLSGG
+2101 FKV
-2115 YTSYNT
+2115 
-2121 RIGPLFRQYGFDQ
+2121 GPAFRSSNFNQ
-2134 ETIKIHTYYNTLPP
+2134 ETIKLHTYYNTLPP
-2148 VTINIKNRDFGQ
+2148 VTINIKNKDFGQ
-2160 TYNSTAQ
+2160 TYSSTAQ
-2167 IVASAPSGDIGSG
+2167 IVASSPSGDIGSG

-2191 ISMGSTSYTNK
+2191 SSMGSTSYTNTLS
-2202 FYHPDDSNI
+2202 HPDDSTVTI
-2211 ELSDGSSGF
+2211 HTGS
-2220 IGAFTLDSNGQKVYT
+2220 FTYDNNGQKVYT
-2235 PYKAQ
+2235 PFKAQ
-2240 FIKLDTLG
+2240 FISLDTLG
-2248 DAEWLFQRTGSG
+2248 DLEWELQRTGSG
-2260 TNNNTPATF
+2260 FNNAFPATV
-2269 GKTETSPGSNSTTG
+2269 GKTESSLGSFITTG
-2283 PELPFSQWGNTTVIS
+2283 SALPFSQWGDTTVIANGTS
-2298 NASNTGLKLI
+2298 TINANAGLELI
-2308 GGSFYDRL
+2308 GGSFFDKFA
-2316 SNKTGTVDAIVT
+2316 NMTGTVDATITIVK
-2328 PVTTMID
+2328 TMID
-2335 FVPKYGLLITTSST
+2335 FVPKYGLLITTSAT
-2349 PPAISSAVT
+2349 PPSVSNAVT
-2358 SIFYKRAYFSNTVEP
+2358 SIFYERDYFNNTLQP
-2373 FIGKTLTIDN
+2373 FVGKTITI
-2383 TISTSGYFTGQP
+2383 
-2395 QYTRYTTNFNNVND
+2395 
-2409 FVFLTFT
+2409 
-2416 SNTYTGSGCLN
+2416 
-2427 VGDSYIISGTDGTN
+2427 
-2441 SFSGTWEI
+2441 
-2449 VSGSQNMAQ
+2449 NM
-2458 GKAVTQMIS
+2458 
-2467 SIWSCGTGGSSN
+2467 
-2479 ALASSQANHQYW
+2479 
-2491 FISRVDSNGVDHSAA
+2491 
-2506 MEKLSKVL
+2506 
-2514 SLSGTTNP
+2514 
-2522 NYSGNQPT
+2522 
-2530 ITFGINPSP
+2530 